1 LAGAVKPVFVRR
13 LRFNV
18 ATLDAFLTNLKQSQE
33 QWLEKVGSQSD
44 KMTSVP
50 PDYAMIPVL
59 ANYPSAEAEAVARK
73 SGSGDRNPYCIDIT
87 DGARLADFKKTR
99 TIMVEIL
106 APKDGEQSS
115 LFAGLSNV
123 RILEVRVWLMGLV
136 LPERGAQI
144 SINIYRDCASGD
156 TILPRNGTEQ
166 IFFHDP
172 ISGPFQY
179 SLPTPTEP
187 YIGHAFSLVGGAR
200 KDSPDLDSV
209 LASCGPF
216 GIWRFTACDVI
227 VPGGSKANKDKRIE
241 SALANLWRITIEFFA
256 QAQ

>member
-1 LAGAVKPVFVRR
+1 MSSRAWPIFRSIESPNSRPTLVPPESNRPKLAGAVKPVFVRR

-200 KDSPDLDSV
+200 AKILPISIPCSRRADLSAFGGLQ
-209 LASCGPF
+209 LA
-216 GIWRFTACDVI
+216 T
-227 VPGGSKANKDKRIE
+227 
-241 SALANLWRITIEFFA
+241 
-256 QAQ
+256 